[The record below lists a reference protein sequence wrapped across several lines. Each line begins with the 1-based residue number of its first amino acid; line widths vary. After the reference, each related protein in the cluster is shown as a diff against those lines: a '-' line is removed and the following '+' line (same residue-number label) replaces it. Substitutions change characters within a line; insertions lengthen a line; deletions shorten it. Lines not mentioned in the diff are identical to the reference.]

1 MLAGG
6 KVASVSP
13 CERRLRLPRSE
24 RLRRRVEFQRA
35 YEHGIR
41 ASGRFM
47 VVFAW
52 TRAEGGPTGRRLGVT
67 ASRRIGNAVVRARA
81 KRRLRELYRLDPE
94 GFAGRDVD
102 VVINARRGCGDAPWG
117 ELQRDYRRCVERLT
131 ERLAGA

>member
-6 KVASVSP
+6 KAASACPS
-13 CERRLRLPRSE
+13 ERRLRLPRSE
-24 RLRRRVEFQRA
+24 RLRRRIEFQRA

-47 VVFAW
+47 VVFVW
-52 TRAEGGPTGRRLGVT
+52 TRGEGGPVGRRLGVT

-81 KRRLRELYRLDPE
+81 KRRLRELVRLDE
-94 GFAGRDVD
+94 RGFAGRDVD
-102 VVINARRGCGDAPWG
+102 VVINARRGCADAPWD
-117 ELQRDYRRCVERLT
+117 ELQRDYRRCVEKLT

>member
-6 KVASVSP
+6 KGASASP
-13 CERRLRLPRSE
+13 CERRLRLPRRE
-24 RLRRRVEFQRA
+24 RLRRRIEFQRA

-41 ASGRFM
+41 ASGRYM
-47 VVFAW
+47 VVFVW
-52 TRAEGGPTGRRLGVT
+52 TRAAGGAVGRRLGVT

-81 KRRLRELYRLDPE
+81 KRRLRELVRTDE
-94 GFAGRDVD
+94 RGFVGRDVD
-102 VVINARRGCGDAPWG
+102 LVINARRGCADAPWD

>member
-6 KVASVSP
+6 KVASASP

-52 TRAEGGPTGRRLGVT
+52 TRAEGGLVGRRLGVT

-81 KRRLRELYRLDPE
+81 KRRLRELYRLDPH

-102 VVINARRGCGDAPWG
+102 VVINARRGCADAPWD
-117 ELQRDYRRCVERLT
+117 ELQRDYHRCVERLT
-131 ERLAGA
+131 ERLAGG